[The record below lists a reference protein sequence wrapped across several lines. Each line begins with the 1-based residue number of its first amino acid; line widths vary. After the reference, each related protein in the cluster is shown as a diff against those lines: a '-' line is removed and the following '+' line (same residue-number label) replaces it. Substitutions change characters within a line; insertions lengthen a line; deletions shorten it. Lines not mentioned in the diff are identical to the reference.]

1 MIALSRVTGGRDNN
15 FNLIRALAALAVLV
29 THCFVLATGST
40 DREPLWKA
48 LGVTWGVIAVD
59 VFFLTSGFL
68 ITGSLSAK
76 KDLWSFFT
84 ARLLRIYP
92 ALAVAM
98 LLSVAFLGAFIST
111 VSPSSFFFH
120 PKTVLFLFKNMT
132 LFSGVSF
139 QLPGVFSSNPYP
151 LVVNGSLWTLPAEVR
166 LYVILGGIWALS
178 LWVGGRKRN
187 FFSSLVLLTAGLS
200 FSVHMGSH
208 FFFPMKTLF
217 FRLSSMFFIGA
228 SFYILRERIPL
239 SWRLFL
245 SFAALIFVSSFRP
258 AYFFISYYLFIP
270 YVVFFLAYVPSG
282 GIRAFNRLGDYSYG
296 IYIYAF
302 PVQQS
307 LAFLFPGISIGAMF
321 LSSFLATVGLAVASW
336 HGVEKRALRFKES
349 AAVLFGDYRVVEKIR
364 TLLRLSARTPS

>member
-1 MIALSRVTGGRDNN
+1 M
-15 FNLIRALAALAVLV
+15 
-29 THCFVLATGST
+29 
-40 DREPLWKA
+40 
-48 LGVTWGVIAVD
+48 
-59 VFFLTSGFL
+59 
-68 ITGSLSAK
+68 
-76 KDLWSFFT
+76 
-84 ARLLRIYP
+84 
-92 ALAVAM
+92 
-98 LLSVAFLGAFIST
+98 
-111 VSPSSFFFH
+111 
-120 PKTVLFLFKNMT
+120 
-132 LFSGVSF
+132 
-139 QLPGVFSSNPYP
+139 
-151 LVVNGSLWTLPAEVR
+151 
-166 LYVILGGIWALS
+166 
-178 LWVGGRKRN
+178 
-187 FFSSLVLLTAGLS
+187 
-200 FSVHMGSH
+200 
-208 FFFPMKTLF
+208 
-217 FRLSSMFFIGA
+217 
-228 SFYILRERIPL
+228 
-239 SWRLFL
+239 